1 MSVVRL
7 DTIAS
12 EFHDKISKD
21 TLSAP
26 VGANGSPWMWRDK
39 LRSLLSSK
47 PLGIVVVSKLLLIV
61 C

>member
-26 VGANGSPWMWRDK
+26 VGANGSPMDVAGQVKIPVIIETFRYC
-39 LRSLLSSK
+39 S
-47 PLGIVVVSKLLLIV
+47 